1 MHSYFIGIDVG
12 TQGVRVVMLDD
23 TGRTAGSSEKMFPL
37 TQHSREEQSPALW
50 WESVF
55 TCLQNLLVSVREVID
70 LNAIKA
76 VSVTSTSGTVIPLDA
91 HDEPLHNA
99 LMYSDTRPAAEG
111 KYCREIAER
120 FHPQGYTGFNASSGL
135 SKMVWYSNHF
145 TEKAA
150 QIKTWIHATDFIIGK
165 LCGDYSVTDYT
176 NALKSGFD
184 VGAGEWP
191 GYLTEHLPLQKE
203 WLQKVVPSGT
213 QIGRLLP
220 ELSEQLGVGAIQV
233 IAGMTDGCASQVAS
247 GAVRPGD
254 WNTTIGTTLVVK
266 GVTTR
271 EVRDPEGRLYSHRHP
286 EGYWMPGGA
295 GNIGAD
301 WVSAGFADD
310 LPALTHAAS
319 DLIPTG
325 LIAYPLLQPG
335 ERFPFIAPQAR
346 GFSPEN
352 ASRQATFAANME
364 GVAFVERYAYQMIES
379 LSDEKVNAVYTAGGG
394 SNSDVWLTIR
404 ANVLNR
410 PVHKCGNVTGAAG
423 AAIVAA
429 AGSYFGT
436 LTQAAQA
443 MTRIE
448 KTIRPEPALVTAYT
462 LQYRNFIQAL
472 TEKGFI
478 AGPVPVTH

>member
-12 TQGVRVVMLDD
+12 TQGVRVILLDE
-23 TGRTAGSSEKMFPL
+23 TGRTMGSSEKVFPL
-37 TQHSREEQSPALW
+37 TPHSREEQSPALW
-50 WESVF
+50 WESVMA
-55 TCLQNLLVSVREVID
+55 CLENLLISVREVID
-70 LNAIKA
+70 LKDIKA

-91 HDEPLHNA
+91 DNEPLHNA
-99 LMYSDTRPAAEG
+99 LMYSDTRPTGEG

-120 FHPQGYTGFNASSGL
+120 SHPQGYTGFNASSGL

-150 QIKTWIHATDFIIGK
+150 DIKTWIHATDFIIGK
-165 LCGDYSVTDYT
+165 LCGDFATTDYT

-184 VGAGEWP
+184 VGTGEWP
-191 GYLTEHLPLQKE
+191 LYLTEHLPLRKE
-203 WLQKVVPSGT
+203 WLQRVVPSGT
-213 QIGRLLP
+213 PVGRLLP
-220 ELSEQLGVGAIQV
+220 VLSEQLGLAQIQV

-310 LPALTHAAS
+310 LPALAEAAAN
-319 DLIPTG
+319 LIPTG
-325 LIAYPLLQPG
+325 LIAYPLLQQG

-346 GFSPEN
+346 GFAPEN
-352 ASRQATFAANME
+352 ASREGTFTANME
-364 GVAFVERYAYQMIES
+364 GVAFVERYAYEMIEGVS
-379 LSDEKVNAVYTAGGG
+379 GEEVNAVYTAGGG

-429 AGSYFGT
+429 AGSHYGT
-436 LTQAAQA
+436 LTEAAQA

-448 KTIRPEPALVTAYT
+448 KTIRPVPSLVAAYT
-462 LQYRNFIQAL
+462 QQYRSFIHTL

-478 AGPVPVTH
+478 AGPVPVIH

>member
-1 MHSYFIGIDVG
+1 MHSYFLGVDVG
-12 TQGVRVVMLDD
+12 TQGVRVVLLDE
-23 TGRTAGSSEKMFPL
+23 TGRTIGSSGKVFPL
-37 TQHSREEQSPALW
+37 TPHSREEQSPGLW

-55 TCLQNLLVSVREVID
+55 YCLQNLLITIQNGID
-70 LNAIKA
+70 LQSIKA
-76 VSVTSTSGTVIPLDA
+76 ISVTSTSGTVIPLDTD
-91 HDEPLHNA
+91 HEPVHNA

-120 FHPQGYTGFNASSGL
+120 LHPEGYTGFNASSGL

-145 TEKAA
+145 PEKAA
-150 QIKTWIHATDFIIGK
+150 HIHRWVHATDFIIGK

-184 VGAGEWP
+184 VSSGVWP
-191 GYLTEHLPLQKE
+191 SWLTVHLPLRKE
-203 WLQKVVPSGT
+203 WLQNVVPSGT
-213 QIGRLLP
+213 KIGQMLP
-220 ELSEQLGVGAIQV
+220 NLSESLGLGPIHV

-266 GVTTR
+266 GVTVR

-301 WVSAGFADD
+301 WVSASFVGD
-310 LPALTHAAS
+310 LNALTEAAAN
-319 DLIPTG
+319 LIPTG
-325 LIAYPLLQPG
+325 LIAYPLMQLG

-346 GFSPEN
+346 GFEP
-352 ASRQATFAANME
+352 ASAGRAATFAANME
-364 GVAFVERYAYQMIES
+364 GVAFVERYAYEMIEN
-379 LSDEKVNAVYTAGGG
+379 LSGEQVNAVYTAGGG
-394 SNSDVWLTIR
+394 SNSDVWLAIR

-429 AGSYFGT
+429 AGSHFGT
-436 LTQAAQA
+436 LTEAARA
-443 MTRIE
+443 MTRVE
-448 KTIRPEPALVTAYT
+448 KTIHPEPALAAAYA
-462 LQYRNFIQAL
+462 LQYRNFIQTL

-478 AGPVPVTH
+478 TGPVPATH

>member
-23 TGRTAGSSEKMFPL
+23 TGNTVGNSEKTFPL
-37 TQHSREEQSPALW
+37 TPHSREEQSPALW
-50 WESVF
+50 WQSALE
-55 TCLQNLLVSVREVID
+55 CLQDLLGYVRKSID
-70 LNAIKA
+70 LNHIKA
-76 VSVTSTSGTVIPLDA
+76 VSVTSTSGTVIPLD
-91 HDEPLHNA
+91 ENSQPLHDA
-99 LMYSDTRPAAEG
+99 LMYSDARSTAEG
-111 KYCREIAER
+111 KLCRETAER
-120 FHPQGYTGFNASSGL
+120 YHPNGYTGFNASSGL
-135 SKMVWYSNHF
+135 SKMVWFVSHF
-145 TEKAA
+145 PEQAA
-150 QIKTWIHATDFIIGK
+150 GIKTLIHATDFIIGK
-165 LCGDYSVTDYT
+165 LCGNYSVTDYT

-184 VGAGEWP
+184 VGTGEWP
-191 GYLTEHLPLQKE
+191 AYLTEHLPLQKE
-203 WLQKVVPSGT
+203 WLQTVVPSGT
-213 QIGRLLP
+213 RIGTLLP
-220 ELSEQLGVGAIQV
+220 EVARQLGLSEIQV

-266 GVTTR
+266 GVTVR
-271 EVRDPEGRLYSHRHP
+271 EVHDPEGRLYSHRHP

-295 GNIGAD
+295 ANIGAD

-310 LPALTHAAS
+310 LSALTEAAS
-319 DLIPTG
+319 RLIPTG
-325 LIAYPLLQPG
+325 LIAYPLLQQG

-346 GFSPEN
+346 GFGPEN
-352 ASRQATFAANME
+352 AGRDATFTANME
-364 GVAFVERYAYQMIES
+364 GVAFVERYAYEMVES
-379 LSDEKVNAVYTAGGG
+379 LSGERVHTVYTAGGG

-429 AGSYFGT
+429 AGTHFAT
-436 LTQAAQA
+436 LAQASAA

-448 KTIRPEPALVTAYT
+448 KTILPDPALSAAYEQ
-462 LQYRNFIQAL
+462 QYRNFVQTL

-478 AGPVPVTH
+478 SGEITITH